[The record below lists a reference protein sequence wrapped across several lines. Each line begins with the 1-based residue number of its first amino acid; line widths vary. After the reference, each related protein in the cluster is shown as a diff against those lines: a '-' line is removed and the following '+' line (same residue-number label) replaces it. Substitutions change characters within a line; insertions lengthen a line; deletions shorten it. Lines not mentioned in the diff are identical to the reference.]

1 MLCIVNSRKAAQR
14 IFERLPQEG
23 SFHLSTLMIPVQR
36 QKILEEIRERLK
48 AGLPCRV
55 VSTSLIEAGVDVDF
69 PAVYR
74 EMAGLDSI
82 LQAAGRCNR
91 EGKRSAD
98 ESIVTIFE
106 REELPPML
114 FRTAIGAAR
123 EAMDGGRDPGDME
136 TMARY
141 FRSLR
146 SLTGD
151 AIDKQRV
158 IQAFEQGI
166 EGCDFPFRTVAE
178 RFKLIDQDT
187 YTIYVPADKNGE
199 ELVRRLEDGECS
211 RELYRQLGRYAVS
224 LYAAGAILTAKDIHA
239 LDDRSAVLDNMKLY
253 SETLGL
259 TLEPETGQALFQ

>member
-1 MLCIVNSRKAAQR
+1 
-14 IFERLPQEG
+14 
-23 SFHLSTLMIPVQR
+23 
-36 QKILEEIRERLK
+36 
-48 AGLPCRV
+48 
-55 VSTSLIEAGVDVDF
+55 
-69 PAVYR
+69 
-74 EMAGLDSI
+74 
-82 LQAAGRCNR
+82 
-91 EGKRSAD
+91 
-98 ESIVTIFE
+98 
-106 REELPPML
+106 ML

-211 RELYRQLGRYAVS
+211 RGLYRQLGRYAVS
-224 LYAAGAILTAKDIHA
+224 VYEPHFKALYAAGAIRTAKDIHA
-239 LDDRSAVLDNMKLY
+239 LDGRSAVLDNMKLY

-259 TLEPETGQALFQ
+259 TLEPEMGQALFQ

>member
-1 MLCIVNSRKAAQR
+1 M
-14 IFERLPQEG
+14 
-23 SFHLSTLMIPVQR
+23 
-36 QKILEEIRERLK
+36 
-48 AGLPCRV
+48 
-55 VSTSLIEAGVDVDF
+55 DVDF

-166 EGCDFPFRTVAE
+166 
-178 RFKLIDQDT
+178 KLIDQDT

-211 RELYRQLGRYAVS
+211 RGLYRQLGRYAVS
-224 LYAAGAILTAKDIHA
+224 VYEPHFKALYAAGAIRTAKDIHA